1 MRGSSALV
9 SLLSLVLLFLL
20 EVSANPS
27 HPIHL
32 PANET
37 ILGQLELAE
46 GEGQCGKQGD
56 GKECP
61 SEECCSYWGWY
72 GTGPAYCASETCQSQ
87 CQEPEEPDFSTKSL
101 LMTVKI
107 HHGGIMKRTPDKHYV
122 GGIMYYVNAAELNL
136 VEFKKMAELYGY
148 ANDSITFWHRCG
160 KFVNQSNMGEN
171 AKQILYENSSGGNFS
186 DSEANLLD
194 DVTID
199 THGKRNQSIL
209 EEGELLSV
217 EIKRKIADIDGDSDC
232 CNSEDTESLHSD
244 SETESLNFPQQNPK
258 TDGDNPVL
266 GLEYVF
272 DTKMNFKN
280 AVATHEIKNGKSI
293 QWCRNDNLRA
303 EAICIH
309 HPECKWKIK
318 ASKCKE
324 TRLSRN
330 WSVAEFRDKVSVEL
344 RAHVTLSQAKRANM
358 KAIALIDG
366 DIKDQ
371 YKMMWEY
378 CNEINRTNS
387 GSTIYM
393 KLVDNEVPN
402 EPQRFQ
408 RIYICFAACKLGFRA
423 GCRKIVGVD
432 GCWLKGPMYG
442 TQLLSAVG
450 LDADNNILPIAYAI
464 VEKESK
470 ETWTWFLNYLAAD
483 LCIGENGWTF
493 MSDKQKGLIEAVD
506 T

>member
-1 MRGSSALV
+1 M
-9 SLLSLVLLFLL
+9 
-20 EVSANPS
+20 
-27 HPIHL
+27 
-32 PANET
+32 
-37 ILGQLELAE
+37 
-46 GEGQCGKQGD
+46 
-56 GKECP
+56 
-61 SEECCSYWGWY
+61 
-72 GTGPAYCASETCQSQ
+72 
-87 CQEPEEPDFSTKSL
+87 
-101 LMTVKI
+101 
-107 HHGGIMKRTPDKHYV
+107 DK
-122 GGIMYYVNAAELNL
+122 M
-136 VEFKKMAELYGY
+136 
-148 ANDSITFWHRCG
+148 DS
-160 KFVNQSNMGEN
+160 VNQSNMGEN

-244 SETESLNFPQQNPK
+244 FETESLNFPQQNPK

-324 TRLSRN
+324 TRLSRKYLKEVASNRN

>member
-122 GGIMYYVNAAELNL
+122 GGIMDYVNAAELNL
-136 VEFKKMAELYGY
+136 VEFKKMMDKM
-148 ANDSITFWHRCG
+148 DS
-160 KFVNQSNMGEN
+160 VNQSNMGEN
-171 AKQILYENSSGGNFS
+171 AKQILYENSSSGNFS

-217 EIKRKIADIDGDSDC
+217 EIKRKIVDIDGDSDC

-244 SETESLNFPQQNPK
+244 SETKSFNSPQQNPK

-280 AVATHEIKNGKSI
+280 AVATHEIKNEKSI
-293 QWCRNDNLRA
+293 
-303 EAICIH
+303 
-309 HPECKWKIK
+309 
-318 ASKCKE
+318 
-324 TRLSRN
+324 
-330 WSVAEFRDKVSVEL
+330 
-344 RAHVTLSQAKRANM
+344 
-358 KAIALIDG
+358 
-366 DIKDQ
+366 
-371 YKMMWEY
+371 
-378 CNEINRTNS
+378 
-387 GSTIYM
+387 
-393 KLVDNEVPN
+393 
-402 EPQRFQ
+402 
-408 RIYICFAACKLGFRA
+408 
-423 GCRKIVGVD
+423 
-432 GCWLKGPMYG
+432 
-442 TQLLSAVG
+442 
-450 LDADNNILPIAYAI
+450 
-464 VEKESK
+464 
-470 ETWTWFLNYLAAD
+470 
-483 LCIGENGWTF
+483 
-493 MSDKQKGLIEAVD
+493 
-506 T
+506 